1 MSDVKRVEKINRL
14 LDIYGRLLTKSQFE
28 IMSDY
33 YYCDLSL
40 SEISEIRKITR
51 TAVSDA
57 IKNATKK
64 LENYEQKLG
73 VCRVFDSM
81 KSSENSK
88 LIDEIEERIKDG
100 IWVIEWKISAHPK
113 ED

>member
-1 MSDVKRVEKINRL
+1 MSEINKTLKANRL
-14 LDIYGRLLTKSQFE
+14 LDFYGRLLTKKQYE

-40 SEISEIRKITR
+40 SEISELRNISR

-64 LENYEQKLG
+64 LDKYEKNLEILG
-73 VCRVFDSM
+73 VFD
-81 KSSENSK
+81 KNRNIENSK
-88 LIDEIEERIKDG
+88 FLDKLEEDIKNG
-100 IWVIEWKISAHPK
+100 I
-113 ED
+113 